1 MISKSQNIKISIPK
15 RDKDIM
21 IFNLEKILEM
31 LKIEIK
37 TYDNL

>member
-1 MISKSQNIKISIPK
+1 
-15 RDKDIM
+15 M

-37 TYDNL
+37 TYDNLQKFYINKIKFITYNFFFD